1 MTAHSRED
9 SSSKENEKLD
19 IDVKHIEHNP
29 KVDDS
34 DVELLAPDRRV
45 QAEKHLVRL
54 LDMRLLPTIVLI
66 FIMNYIDVSAV
77 IFSYL
82 AKQSV

>member
-19 IDVKHIEHNP
+19 IDVNHIEHNP

-77 IFSYL
+77 ILSYL